1 MLRASPLVPKLNTL
15 LVRLPRMA
23 VAMVRVCSDKYIPPL
38 LRDTKLLANRNSNVP
53 CRQRGLDPFFCNCKL
68 ACFTEPFLAVL
79 APIVNICSGLC
90 LCLKSLCSHPTH
102 TVTVILLEKCSFGK
116 QLYFNIFWQLKT
128 NHSFVKTGNHSS
140 EAEWF

>member
-53 CRQRGLDPFFCNCKL
+53 CRQRGLDPFFVTASCLLHRAISYSFSSHCKHMFRFVPL
-68 ACFTEPFLAVL
+68 PEELMQSPYSHSHGDTVGKVFFWKTVIFQYISA
-79 APIVNICSGLC
+79 IKN
-90 LCLKSLCSHPTH
+90 KSLFC
-102 TVTVILLEKCSFGK
+102 KDRKSF
-116 QLYFNIFWQLKT
+116 Q
-128 NHSFVKTGNHSS
+128 
-140 EAEWF
+140 